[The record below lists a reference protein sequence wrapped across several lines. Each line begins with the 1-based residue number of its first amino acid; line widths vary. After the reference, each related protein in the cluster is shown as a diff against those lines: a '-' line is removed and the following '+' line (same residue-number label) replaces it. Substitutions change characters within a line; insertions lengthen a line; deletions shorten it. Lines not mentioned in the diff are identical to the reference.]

1 MSLKVSRPTPK
12 NLYRPF
18 TADYKT
24 DFLSFL
30 AANGLEPDPKKGLVA
45 DGSVGRAYINVG
57 NARKLVGW
65 YQLWLDQSVPFGRI
79 GDYRVSATEP
89 TDIWKP
95 ENQQNFKMTA
105 EHKAEIAELQR
116 LAEVKKAENYN
127 KAAKRAQSLWNQAEP
142 CERHPYLEQKQVLS
156 YGGLRVNKEGLLMM
170 PMYDAQMTIVGIQY
184 ISPDGSKRFLTGSKK
199 KGSFFILG
207 KEVLKSSQVI
217 NFAEGYATAASYH
230 HDFEQPVIVAFDA
243 YNLTPVAEVVFEFL
257 NDRKFIFIADNDPES
272 STGEKEAIK
281 ACQAIRKLHGQAD
294 VFMPESKGDY
304 NDHAVKTKALKGEL
318 ISPALRN
325 VDVPVDYD
333 FVRGSTGR
341 YLNTKDNIAGVL
353 TVNGISCVYNV
364 IKKRME
370 IDIPNTK
377 FIADMK
383 EEASLIEI
391 EHRCIQMGIPF
402 SKVRDYLK
410 VLAIEWNPVKAW
422 MESRKWDGRSRLQE
436 FLDTIGS
443 PENEKL
449 KEMLMKK
456 WLISCCAA
464 ACEESGV
471 ALEGILVFQGAQGLG
486 KTLWFK
492 RLANYDDGWLLEGAL
507 LNPSDKDS
515 VKRAVSHWIVEL
527 GEIESTFKKADID
540 QLKAFVTSKND
551 ELRLPYD
558 RASTTYQRRTAFYAS
573 VNARE
578 FLTDTSGNRR
588 FWVIP
593 VKRINFNHGIDMQQL
608 WAEVKETL
616 YVAGQKNWF
625 LTPDE
630 RKMLDESNE
639 GYRTQSSVEDLIL
652 EHVRF
657 DSKATKPVQ
666 MTKLL
671 RDLGISNPR
680 MPDFKDANRVLAI
693 NGVEPRRSNGK
704 KIYDVDYSA
713 IDTDSSSGGYKDWG
727 SGPS

>member
-1 MSLKVSRPTPK
+1 MSLKIRRPAPK
-12 NLYRPF
+12 NFDRPLS
-18 TADYKT
+18 ADYAA
-24 DFLSFL
+24 DFTRFL
-30 AANGLEPDPKKGLVA
+30 ADNSLEPDPKKGLVT
-45 DGSVGRAYINVG
+45 GGGIGRAYINVG
-57 NARKLVGW
+57 NTRKLVGW

-89 TDIWKP
+89 TSTWKP
-95 ENQQNFKMTA
+95 ENQKQFKMTD
-105 EHKAEIAELQR
+105 EHRREIKELQKK
-116 LAEVKKAENYN
+116 AEVKKAENYN
-127 KAAKRAQSLWNQAEP
+127 KAAKRAQSLWDQAQP
-142 CERHPYLEQKQVLS
+142 CERHPYLEKKKVLS
-156 YGGLRVNKEGLLMM
+156 YGGLRVNDQGILML

-184 ISPDGSKRFLTGSKK
+184 ISPDGSKKFLTGSKK
-199 KGSFFILG
+199 TGSFFILG
-207 KEVLKSSQVI
+207 KEVLKSSRTI

-230 HDFEQPVIVAFDA
+230 QDFSQPVIVAFDA

-257 NDRKFIFIADNDPES
+257 NDRKFVFIADNDPES
-272 STGEKEAIK
+272 NTGEREAVK
-281 ACQAIRKLHGQAD
+281 ACRAIRKLKGQAD

-304 NDHAVKTKALKGEL
+304 NDHKNQTEALKGEVL
-318 ISPALRN
+318 PTLRSIN
-325 VDVPVDYD
+325 VPVDYD

-341 YLNTKDNIAGVL
+341 YLNNKDNVQGVL
-353 TVNGISCVYNV
+353 TVNGIQVVYNV

-370 IDIPNTK
+370 IDVPNTK

-383 EEASLIEI
+383 EEAALVEI
-391 EHRCIQMGIPF
+391 EDRAINMGIPHTR
-402 SKVRDYLK
+402 VRDYLK
-410 VLAIEWNPVKAW
+410 VLATEWNPVMQW
-422 MESRKWDGRSRLQE
+422 MESRRWDGKSRLQE

-464 ACEESGV
+464 ACEEHGV

-492 RLANYDDGWLLEGAL
+492 RLANYDDGWLLEGAM
-507 LNPSDKDS
+507 LNPTDKDS
-515 VKRAVSHWIVEL
+515 VKQAVSHWLVEL
-527 GEIESTFKKADID
+527 GELGSTFKRADID
-540 QLKAFVTSKND
+540 QLKQFVTKKVD

-558 RASTTYQRRTAFYAS
+558 RAFTTYQRRTAFYAS
-573 VNARE
+573 VNERE
-578 FLTDTSGNRR
+578 FLIDTTGNRR

-616 YVAGQKNWF
+616 YVPGQKNWF

-639 GYRTQSSVEDLIL
+639 SYRTQSSVEDLIL

-657 DSKATKPVQ
+657 DSMTTEPVQ

-671 RDLGISNPR
+671 RDLGIANPR
-680 MPDFKDANRVLAI
+680 VPDFKDANRVLSD
-693 NGVEPRRSNGK
+693 NGIEPRRSNGK
-704 KIYDVDYSA
+704 KLYDLDY
-713 IDTDSSSGGYKDWG
+713 DTPSEDFGGSSGNYKSWDA
-727 SGPS
+727 

>member
-1 MSLKVSRPTPK
+1 MSLKIRRPAPK
-12 NLYRPF
+12 NFDRPLSADHAADF
-18 TADYKT
+18 TR
-24 DFLSFL
+24 FL
-30 AANGLEPDPKKGLVA
+30 ADNSLEPEPKKGLVTG
-45 DGSVGRAYINVG
+45 GSIGRAYINVG
-57 NARKLVGW
+57 NTRKLVGW

-89 TDIWKP
+89 TSIWKP
-95 ENQQNFKMTA
+95 ENQKQFKMTD
-105 EHKAEIAELQR
+105 EHRREIKELQKK
-116 LAEVKKAENYN
+116 AEVKKAENYN
-127 KAAKRAQSLWNQAEP
+127 KAAKRAQSLWDQAQP
-142 CERHPYLEQKQVLS
+142 CERHPYLEKKKVLS
-156 YGGLRVNKEGLLMM
+156 YGGLRVNDQGILML

-184 ISPDGSKRFLTGSKK
+184 ISPDGSKKFLTGSKK
-199 KGSFFILG
+199 TGSFFILG
-207 KEVLKSSQVI
+207 KEVLKSSRTI

-230 HDFEQPVIVAFDA
+230 QDFSQPVIVAFDA

-257 NDRKFIFIADNDPES
+257 NDRKFVFIADNDPES
-272 STGEKEAIK
+272 NTGEREAVK
-281 ACQAIRKLHGQAD
+281 ACQAIRKLKGQAD

-304 NDHAVKTKALKGEL
+304 NDHKNQMEVLKGEL
-318 ISPALRN
+318 LPTLRSIN
-325 VDVPVDYD
+325 VPVDYD
-333 FVRGSTGR
+333 FVRGSTGK
-341 YLNTKDNIAGVL
+341 YLNTKDNVQGVL
-353 TVNGISCVYNV
+353 TVNGIQVAYNV

-370 IDIPNTK
+370 INIPNTK

-383 EEASLIEI
+383 EEAALVEI
-391 EHRCIQMGIPF
+391 EDRAINMGIPHTR
-402 SKVRDYLK
+402 VRDYLK
-410 VLAIEWNPVKAW
+410 VLATEWNPVMQW
-422 MESRKWDGRSRLQE
+422 MESRRWDGKSRLQE

-464 ACEESGV
+464 ACEEHGV

-492 RLANYDDGWLLEGAL
+492 RLANYDDGWLLEGAM
-507 LNPSDKDS
+507 LNPTDKDS
-515 VKRAVSHWIVEL
+515 VKQAVSHWLVEL
-527 GEIESTFKKADID
+527 GELGSTFKRADID
-540 QLKAFVTSKND
+540 QLKQFVTKKVD

-558 RASTTYQRRTAFYAS
+558 RAFTTYQRRTAFYAS
-573 VNARE
+573 VNERE
-578 FLTDTSGNRR
+578 FLIDTTGNRR

-616 YVAGQKNWF
+616 YVPGQKNWF

-639 GYRTQSSVEDLIL
+639 SYRTQSSVEDLIL

-671 RDLGISNPR
+671 RDLGIANPR
-680 MPDFKDANRVLAI
+680 MPDFKDANRVLSD
-693 NGVEPRRSNGK
+693 NGIEPRRSNGK
-704 KIYDVDYSA
+704 KLYDLDY
-713 IDTDSSSGGYKDWG
+713 DTPSEDFGGSSGNYKSWDA
-727 SGPS
+727 

>member
-1 MSLKVSRPTPK
+1 VSLKIRRPAPK
-12 NLYRPF
+12 NFDRPLS
-18 TADYKT
+18 ADYAA
-24 DFLSFL
+24 DFTRFL
-30 AANGLEPDPKKGLVA
+30 ADNSLEPDPKKGLVT
-45 DGSVGRAYINVG
+45 GGGIGRAYINVG
-57 NARKLVGW
+57 NTRKLVGW

-89 TDIWKP
+89 TSTWKP
-95 ENQQNFKMTA
+95 ENQKQFKMTD
-105 EHKAEIAELQR
+105 EHRREIKELQKK
-116 LAEVKKAENYN
+116 AEVKKAENYN
-127 KAAKRAQSLWNQAEP
+127 KAAKRAQSLWDQAQP
-142 CERHPYLEQKQVLS
+142 CERHPYLEKKKVLS
-156 YGGLRVNKEGLLMM
+156 YGGLRVNDQGILML

-184 ISPDGSKRFLTGSKK
+184 ISPDGSKKFLTGSKK
-199 KGSFFILG
+199 TGSFFILG
-207 KEVLKSSQVI
+207 KEVLKSSRTI

-230 HDFEQPVIVAFDA
+230 QDFSQPVIVAFDA

-257 NDRKFIFIADNDPES
+257 NDRKFVFIADNDPES
-272 STGEKEAIK
+272 NTGEREAVK
-281 ACQAIRKLHGQAD
+281 ACRAIRKLKGQAD

-304 NDHAVKTKALKGEL
+304 NDHKNQTEALKGEVL
-318 ISPALRN
+318 PTLRSIN
-325 VDVPVDYD
+325 VPVDYD

-341 YLNTKDNIAGVL
+341 YLNNKDNVQGVL
-353 TVNGISCVYNV
+353 TVNGIQVVYNV

-370 IDIPNTK
+370 IDVPNTK

-383 EEASLIEI
+383 EEAALVEI
-391 EHRCIQMGIPF
+391 EDRAINMGIPHTR
-402 SKVRDYLK
+402 VRDYLK
-410 VLAIEWNPVKAW
+410 VLATEWNPVMQW
-422 MESRKWDGRSRLQE
+422 MESRRWDGKSRLQE

-464 ACEESGV
+464 ACEEHGV

-492 RLANYDDGWLLEGAL
+492 RLANYDDGWLLEGAM
-507 LNPSDKDS
+507 LNPTDKDS
-515 VKRAVSHWIVEL
+515 VKQAVSHWLVEL
-527 GEIESTFKKADID
+527 GELGSTFKRADID
-540 QLKAFVTSKND
+540 QLKQFVTKKVD

-558 RASTTYQRRTAFYAS
+558 RAFTTYQRRTAFYAS
-573 VNARE
+573 VNERE
-578 FLTDTSGNRR
+578 FLIDTTGNRR

-616 YVAGQKNWF
+616 YVSGQKNWF

-639 GYRTQSSVEDLIL
+639 SYRTQSSVEDLIL

-657 DSKATKPVQ
+657 DSMTTEPVQ

-671 RDLGISNPR
+671 RDLGIANPR
-680 MPDFKDANRVLAI
+680 VPDFKDANRVLSD
-693 NGVEPRRSNGK
+693 NGIEPRRSNGK
-704 KIYDVDYSA
+704 KLYDLDY
-713 IDTDSSSGGYKDWG
+713 DTPSEDFGGSSDNYKSWDA
-727 SGPS
+727 

>member
-1 MSLKVSRPTPK
+1 LSADHAAD
-12 NLYRPF
+12 F
-18 TADYKT
+18 TR
-24 DFLSFL
+24 FL
-30 AANGLEPDPKKGLVA
+30 ADNSLEPEPKKGLVTG
-45 DGSVGRAYINVG
+45 GSIGRAYINVG
-57 NARKLVGW
+57 NTRKLVGW

-89 TDIWKP
+89 TSIWKP
-95 ENQQNFKMTA
+95 ENQKQFKMTD
-105 EHKAEIAELQR
+105 EHRREIKELQKK
-116 LAEVKKAENYN
+116 AEVKKAENYN
-127 KAAKRAQSLWNQAEP
+127 KAAKRAQSLWDQAQP
-142 CERHPYLEQKQVLS
+142 CERHPYLEKKKVLS
-156 YGGLRVNKEGLLMM
+156 YGGLRVNDQGILML

-184 ISPDGSKRFLTGSKK
+184 ISPDGSKKFLTGSKK
-199 KGSFFILG
+199 TGSFFILG
-207 KEVLKSSQVI
+207 KEVLKSSRTI

-230 HDFEQPVIVAFDA
+230 QDFSQPVIVAFDA

-257 NDRKFIFIADNDPES
+257 NDRKFVFIADNDPES
-272 STGEKEAIK
+272 NTGEREAVK
-281 ACQAIRKLHGQAD
+281 ACQAIRKLKGQAD

-304 NDHAVKTKALKGEL
+304 NDHKNQMEVLKGEL
-318 ISPALRN
+318 LPTLRSIN
-325 VDVPVDYD
+325 VPVDYD
-333 FVRGSTGR
+333 FVRGSTGK
-341 YLNTKDNIAGVL
+341 YLNTKDNVQGVL
-353 TVNGISCVYNV
+353 TVNGIQVAYNV

-370 IDIPNTK
+370 INIPNTK

-383 EEASLIEI
+383 EEAALVEI
-391 EHRCIQMGIPF
+391 EDRAINMGIPHTR
-402 SKVRDYLK
+402 VRDYLK
-410 VLAIEWNPVKAW
+410 VLATEWNPVMQW
-422 MESRKWDGRSRLQE
+422 MESRRWDGKSRLQE

-464 ACEESGV
+464 ACEEHGV

-492 RLANYDDGWLLEGAL
+492 RLANYDDGWLLEGAM
-507 LNPSDKDS
+507 LNPTDKDS
-515 VKRAVSHWIVEL
+515 VKQAVSHWLVEL
-527 GEIESTFKKADID
+527 GELGSTFKRADID
-540 QLKAFVTSKND
+540 QLKQFVTKKVD

-558 RASTTYQRRTAFYAS
+558 RAFTTYQRRTAFYAS
-573 VNARE
+573 VNERE
-578 FLTDTSGNRR
+578 FLIDTTGNRR

-616 YVAGQKNWF
+616 YVSGQKNWF

-639 GYRTQSSVEDLIL
+639 SYRTQSSVEDLIL

-657 DSKATKPVQ
+657 DSMTTEPVQ

-671 RDLGISNPR
+671 RDLGIANPR
-680 MPDFKDANRVLAI
+680 MPDFKDANRVLSD
-693 NGVEPRRSNGK
+693 NGIEPRRSNGK
-704 KIYDVDYSA
+704 KLYDLDY
-713 IDTDSSSGGYKDWG
+713 DTPSEDFGGSSGNYKSWDA
-727 SGPS
+727 

>member
-1 MSLKVSRPTPK
+1 LS
-12 NLYRPF
+12 
-18 TADYKT
+18 ADYAA
-24 DFLSFL
+24 DFTRFL
-30 AANGLEPDPKKGLVA
+30 ADNSLEPDPKKGLVT
-45 DGSVGRAYINVG
+45 GGGIGRAYINVG
-57 NARKLVGW
+57 NTRKLVGW

-89 TDIWKP
+89 TSTWKP
-95 ENQQNFKMTA
+95 ENQKQFKMTD
-105 EHKAEIAELQR
+105 EHRREIKELQKK
-116 LAEVKKAENYN
+116 AEVKKAENYN
-127 KAAKRAQSLWNQAEP
+127 KAAKRAQSLWDQAQP
-142 CERHPYLEQKQVLS
+142 CERHPYLEKKKVLS
-156 YGGLRVNKEGLLMM
+156 YGGLRVNDQGILML

-184 ISPDGSKRFLTGSKK
+184 ISPDGSKKFLTGSKK
-199 KGSFFILG
+199 TGSFFILG
-207 KEVLKSSQVI
+207 KEVLKSSRTI

-230 HDFEQPVIVAFDA
+230 QDFSQPVIVAFDA

-257 NDRKFIFIADNDPES
+257 NDRKFVFIADNDPES
-272 STGEKEAIK
+272 NTGEREAVK
-281 ACQAIRKLHGQAD
+281 ACRAIRKLKGQAD

-304 NDHAVKTKALKGEL
+304 NDHKNQTEALKGEVL
-318 ISPALRN
+318 PTLRSIN
-325 VDVPVDYD
+325 VPVDYD

-341 YLNTKDNIAGVL
+341 YLNNKDNVQGVL
-353 TVNGISCVYNV
+353 TVNGIQVVYNV

-370 IDIPNTK
+370 IDVPNTK

-383 EEASLIEI
+383 EEAALVEI
-391 EHRCIQMGIPF
+391 EDRAINMGIPHTR
-402 SKVRDYLK
+402 VRDYLK
-410 VLAIEWNPVKAW
+410 VLATEWNPVMQW
-422 MESRKWDGRSRLQE
+422 MESRRWDGKSRLQE

-464 ACEESGV
+464 ACEEHGV

-492 RLANYDDGWLLEGAL
+492 RLANYDDGWLLEGAM
-507 LNPSDKDS
+507 LNPTDKDS
-515 VKRAVSHWIVEL
+515 VKQAVSHWLVEL
-527 GEIESTFKKADID
+527 GELGSTFKRADID
-540 QLKAFVTSKND
+540 QLKQFVTKKVD

-558 RASTTYQRRTAFYAS
+558 RAFTTYQRRTAFYAS
-573 VNARE
+573 VNERE
-578 FLTDTSGNRR
+578 FLIDTTGNRR

-616 YVAGQKNWF
+616 YVSGQKNWF

-639 GYRTQSSVEDLIL
+639 SYRTQSSVEDLIL

-657 DSKATKPVQ
+657 DSMTTEPVQ

-671 RDLGISNPR
+671 RDLGIANPR
-680 MPDFKDANRVLAI
+680 VPDFKDANRVLSD
-693 NGVEPRRSNGK
+693 NGIEPRRSNGK
-704 KIYDVDYSA
+704 KLYDLDY
-713 IDTDSSSGGYKDWG
+713 DTPSEDFGGSSDNYKSWDA
-727 SGPS
+727 